1 MCAAGSPGAQ
11 GRARQGRA
19 TAQQTTSSAGLV
31 PGLEF
36 DKTTAWI
43 DQVGELGGLVLQ
55 QALPQLLYHSK
66 KLH

>member
-1 MCAAGSPGAQ
+1 M
-11 GRARQGRA
+11 R
-19 TAQQTTSSAGLV
+19 
-31 PGLEF
+31 EF